1 MEGVAHH
8 LHQKGIFDESKQ
20 QAFVMSLHIL
30 ALLGKLCASLL
41 TDVIFCVGVRLCER
55 RRDSLLATHKSG
67 NIIAYSGLKDGIL

>member
-1 MEGVAHH
+1 MEGVAQH

-30 ALLGKLCASLL
+30 ALLGKLCASLSRVL

-55 RRDSLLATHKSG
+55 RRDSLLATHKSE
-67 NIIAYSGLKDGIL
+67 ILSHIQD

>member
-55 RRDSLLATHKSG
+55 RSWTDRLLATHESE
-67 NIIAYSGLKDGIL
+67 I

>member
-1 MEGVAHH
+1 M
-8 LHQKGIFDESKQ
+8 HQKGIFDESKQ

-55 RRDSLLATHKSG
+55 RRDSLLATHKSE
-67 NIIAYSGLKDGIL
+67 ILSHIQD